1 MFFVKAKF
9 VASGYGAFVSLLQL
23 IARWPVLLL
32 MHMLVPVMS
41 VWLVA
46 KIIPLFVKL
55 FFYTFFFIY
64 FVLPLTIDSM
74 SFFYNAPLIF
84 HYWLH
89 FISGCIFCTARIK
102 RFVHVH
108 ILQTD
113 VKRGM
118 KVLGVF
124 FFSSGR
130 PYLKIM
136 SYQIKL
142 FL

>member
-23 IARWPVLLL
+23 IARWPVLL

-74 SFFYNAPLIF
+74 SFFL
-84 HYWLH
+84 
-89 FISGCIFCTARIK
+89 
-102 RFVHVH
+102 
-108 ILQTD
+108 
-113 VKRGM
+113 
-118 KVLGVF
+118 
-124 FFSSGR
+124 
-130 PYLKIM
+130 
-136 SYQIKL
+136 
-142 FL
+142 